1 MVMPARSHT
10 FVASRAASR
19 GADRPGGA
27 LRSVMSGES
36 PVVAVT
42 VVAAI
47 FGYAAVQIA
56 TTMPSPA
63 DPGFASVLAV
73 FAAFAGGA
81 LELARSRSWA
91 NVQLRA
97 FQFGFVATGIGIAL
111 YAFGLI
117 SSAY

>member
-1 MVMPARSHT
+1 
-10 FVASRAASR
+10 
-19 GADRPGGA
+19 
-27 LRSVMSGES
+27 MSGES
-36 PVVAVT
+36 PVAAVT

-47 FGYAAVQIA
+47 VGYAAVQLA
-56 TTMPSPA
+56 TTIPSPA

-81 LELARSRSWA
+81 FELARNRSWA

-117 SSAY
+117 SGAY